1 MTGSWASLFLL
12 TYMKALFLLTYMK
25 ACIKRTLTWV

>member
-12 TYMKALFLLTYMK
+12 TYMKALFLLTYTK